1 MNSRLWIIVVLAGA
15 LGLGA
20 GAAVRHWLPTP
31 ERPAADA
38 TAEPSRAGDEPDRT
52 TDGDTDVVDSRRPDF
67 SLPDRSG
74 DTRSIGDF
82 SDRVVLLNFWA
93 TWCPPCLEEIPAL
106 DQLHRELGDQGL
118 SVVGIALEDAEP
130 VRAFADEHDVG
141 YPLLVGG
148 REAFDLAEEYGNG
161 RGTLPYSVVID
172 RSGTIRA
179 THQGALTREEAREL
193 VAPWLQEASREV
205 SANRRPSS

>member
-1 MNSRLWIIVVLAGA
+1 MNNRLWIIVVVAGA

-20 GAAVRHWLPTP
+20 GAAVRHWLAGPEGRTADMTVEPEPAGGGQDDTP
-31 ERPAADA
+31 EVIDA
-38 TAEPSRAGDEPDRT
+38 
-52 TDGDTDVVDSRRPDF
+52 RRPDF
-67 SLPDRSG
+67 SLPDREG

-106 DQLHRELGDQGL
+106 DALHGELGDEGL
-118 SVVGIALEDAEP
+118 SVVGVALEDAEP
-130 VRAFADEHDVG
+130 VRAFAAEHDVG

-148 REAFDLAEEYGNG
+148 REAFDIAAEYGNG

-193 VAPWLQEASREV
+193 VEPWL
-205 SANRRPSS
+205 

>member
-1 MNSRLWIIVVLAGA
+1 MNSRLWIIVVVAGA

-20 GAAVRHWLPTP
+20 GAAVRHWLLSPQNP
-31 ERPAADA
+31 
-38 TAEPSRAGDEPDRT
+38 TAEATTEPEQVSGAQEKT
-52 TDGDTDVVDSRRPDF
+52 PDVIDSRRPDF
-67 SLPDRSG
+67 SLPDRDG

-82 SDRVVLLNFWA
+82 GDRVVLLNFWA

-106 DQLHRELGDQGL
+106 DGLHRALADQGL
-118 SVVGIALEDAEP
+118 SVVGVALEDAEP
-130 VRAFADEHDVG
+130 VREFAREHDVG

-148 REAFDLAEEYGNG
+148 REAFDIAAEYGNA

-179 THQGALTREEAREL
+179 THQGALTREEAREF
-193 VAPWLQEASREV
+193 VAPWL
-205 SANRRPSS
+205 

>member
-1 MNSRLWIIVVLAGA
+1 MNSRLWIIVVVAGA

-20 GAAVRHWLPTP
+20 GAAVRHWLPSP
-31 ERPAADA
+31 ENPTAEA
-38 TAEPSRAGDEPDRT
+38 TAEPGGASAGQEEEPD
-52 TDGDTDVVDSRRPDF
+52 VIDSRRPDF
-67 SLPDRSG
+67 SLPDRAG

-82 SDRVVLLNFWA
+82 GDRVVLLNFWA

-106 DQLHRELGDQGL
+106 DGLHRDLGDQGL
-118 SVVGIALEDAEP
+118 SVVGVALEDAEP
-130 VRAFADEHDVG
+130 VRAFAEEHEVG

-148 REAFDLAEEYGNG
+148 REAFDIAAEYGNA

-179 THQGALTREEAREL
+179 THQGALTRDEARDL
-193 VAPWLQEASREV
+193 VAPWL
-205 SANRRPSS
+205 

>member
-1 MNSRLWIIVVLAGA
+1 MNSRLWIIVVVAGA

-20 GAAVRHWLPTP
+20 GAAVRHW
-31 ERPAADA
+31 AAPPA
-38 TAEPSRAGDEPDRT
+38 TADTEAESDQETASAGQNPEPEVIG
-52 TDGDTDVVDSRRPDF
+52 SRRPDF
-67 SLPDRSG
+67 SLPDRAG

-82 SDRVVLLNFWA
+82 SDRVILLNFWA

-106 DQLHRELGDQGL
+106 DRLHRDLGDQGL
-118 SVVGIALEDAEP
+118 SVVGVALEGAEP
-130 VRAFADEHDVG
+130 VRAFAAEHEVG

-148 REAFDLAEEYGNG
+148 REAFDIAAEYGNA

-179 THQGALTREEAREL
+179 THQGALTRDEAHAL
-193 VAPWLQEASREV
+193 VAPWLQEAGR
-205 SANRRPSS
+205 

>member
-1 MNSRLWIIVVLAGA
+1 MNSRLWIIVVVAGA

-20 GAAVRHWLPTP
+20 GAAVRHWLPSP
-31 ERPAADA
+31 GSPPAEA
-38 TAEPSRAGDEPDRT
+38 TAEPGRASG
-52 TDGDTDVVDSRRPDF
+52 GQNKAAQVIGSRRPDF
-67 SLPDRSG
+67 SLPDRDG

-82 SDRVVLLNFWA
+82 GDRVVLLNFWA

-106 DQLHRELGDQGL
+106 DDLHRDLGDQGL
-118 SVVGIALEDAEP
+118 HVVGVALEGAEP
-130 VRAFADEHDVG
+130 MRAFAEEHEVG

-148 REAFDLAEEYGNG
+148 REAFDIAAEYGNA

-179 THQGALTREEAREL
+179 TRQGALTHEEAREF
-193 VAPWLQEASREV
+193 VAPWL
-205 SANRRPSS
+205 

>member
-1 MNSRLWIIVVLAGA
+1 MNSRLWIIVVIAGA

-20 GAAVRHWLPTP
+20 GAAVRHWLPSHQSP
-31 ERPAADA
+31 
-38 TAEPSRAGDEPDRT
+38 TAETTTEPDQVSGGQ
-52 TDGDTDVVDSRRPDF
+52 DDAPDVIDSRRPDF
-67 SLPDRSG
+67 SLPDRAG

-82 SDRVVLLNFWA
+82 GDRVVLLNFWA

-106 DQLHRELGDQGL
+106 DELHRDLGDQGL
-118 SVVGIALEDAEP
+118 SVVGVALEDAEP
-130 VRAFADEHDVG
+130 VRDFAEEHEVG

-148 REAFDLAEEYGNG
+148 REAFDIAAEYGNA

-193 VAPWLQEASREV
+193 VAPWLQEAAR
-205 SANRRPSS
+205 

>member
-1 MNSRLWIIVVLAGA
+1 MNSRLWIIVVAAGA

-20 GAAVRHWLPTP
+20 GAAVRHWLPD
-31 ERPAADA
+31 PAGETAQA
-38 TAEPSRAGDEPDRT
+38 TAELKPTSGGQDETPD
-52 TDGDTDVVDSRRPDF
+52 VIDSRRPDF
-67 SLPDRSG
+67 ALPDREG

-82 SDRVVLLNFWA
+82 SGRVILLNFWA

-106 DQLHRELGDQGL
+106 DALHRELGDGGL
-118 SVVGIALEDAEP
+118 SVVGVALEDAEP

-148 REAFDLAEEYGNG
+148 REAFDIAAEYGNG

-172 RSGTIRA
+172 RTGTIRA
-179 THQGALTREEAREL
+179 THQGALTRAEAREL
-193 VAPWLQEASREV
+193 VAPWL
-205 SANRRPSS
+205 